1 MWPAVGRTLIP
12 TILILSIVLRKQ
24 PSNRSA
30 PSFSAGSRGN
40 PSDVRPPLFCW
51 QENRMA
57 LTLRPVADQVIVIT
71 GASSGIGLVTAR
83 TAARR
88 GATVVLAA
96 RNEQALRT
104 VVDEIRAAGG
114 TAAYVVADVGREEDV
129 QRIAETAIAEFGRFD
144 TWVNNAGVSIFGNIM
159 EVSTEDLRRV
169 FDTVLWG
176 VAYGSRTAVAHF
188 RHRGGNQSRG
198 ADQRGQLFR

>member
-1 MWPAVGRTLIP
+1 
-12 TILILSIVLRKQ
+12 
-24 PSNRSA
+24 
-30 PSFSAGSRGN
+30 
-40 PSDVRPPLFCW
+40 
-51 QENRMA
+51 MA

-104 VVDEIRAAGG
+104 FVDEIRAAGG
-114 TAAYVVADVGREEDV
+114 TAAYVAADVGREEDV

-169 FDTVLWG
+169 VRHGFLG
-176 VAYGSRTAVAHF
+176 CCLRLA
-188 RHRGGNQSRG
+188 HRGRALPSPRWESKQGR
-198 ADQRGQLFR
+198 